1 MKFQFSIRTRG
12 GQIVD
17 NLRILGTDQADA
29 EIKLR
34 QLYRN
39 AEVTKCERVDNV
51 IKLDASSS
59 IENILSLISFNDET
73 VHDESEGLI
82 IRRQELPNLSLPD
95 DESTNLVSIASI
107 QNKIA
112 QNWVATSDS
121 ESAIENLYVKPSSHQ
136 LISAYCCE

>member
-1 MKFQFSIRTRG
+1 MKFQFSIKTRG
-12 GQIVD
+12 GQVVD

-39 AEVTKCERVDNV
+39 AEVTRCERVDN
-51 IKLDASSS
+51 ITKLDTSSS

-73 VHDESEGLI
+73 VPDESEGLI

-107 QNKIA
+107 QNEIA
-112 QNWVATSDS
+112 QN
-121 ESAIENLYVKPSSHQ
+121 
-136 LISAYCCE
+136 

>member
-1 MKFQFSIRTRG
+1 MKFQFSIKTRG
-12 GQIVD
+12 GQVVD

-39 AEVTKCERVDNV
+39 AEVTRCERVDN
-51 IKLDASSS
+51 ITKLDTSSS
-59 IENILSLISFNDET
+59 IENITIENILSLISFNDET

-112 QNWVATSDS
+112 QN
-121 ESAIENLYVKPSSHQ
+121 
-136 LISAYCCE
+136 

>member
-1 MKFQFSIRTRG
+1 MNLTLGDVLKFQFSIKTRG

-107 QNKIA
+107 RNKIA
-112 QNWVATSDS
+112 QN
-121 ESAIENLYVKPSSHQ
+121 
-136 LISAYCCE
+136 